1 MVSWVWVAALAELV
15 ALATIAGSRLLQLGR
30 ARMVITILSA
40 RSKVNDF
47 KDNLFMGV
55 LGF

>member
-1 MVSWVWVAALAELV
+1 MV
-15 ALATIAGSRLLQLGR
+15 GSRLLQLGR

-47 KDNLFMGV
+47 KDNFFMGV
-55 LGF
+55 LGFEDIVS

>member
-1 MVSWVWVAALAELV
+1 ML
-15 ALATIAGSRLLQLGR
+15 GLLQLGR